1 MSFTFLFV
9 FLLSFLLSLLLD
21 KRQHRYFPDK
31 EKELVYWPIKKEE
44 KEEPSVKLGLLF
56 RKRIQGVGAVF
67 FEMKYIYQSQMLH
80 LTPPKLPSF
89 EGK

>member
-1 MSFTFLFV
+1 
-9 FLLSFLLSLLLD
+9 LD

-44 KEEPSVKLGLLF
+44 KEEPSVKLGLPF
-56 RKRIQGVGAVF
+56 RKRIQRGLELFF

-80 LTPPKLPSF
+80 LTHPKLPSF
-89 EGK
+89 IR